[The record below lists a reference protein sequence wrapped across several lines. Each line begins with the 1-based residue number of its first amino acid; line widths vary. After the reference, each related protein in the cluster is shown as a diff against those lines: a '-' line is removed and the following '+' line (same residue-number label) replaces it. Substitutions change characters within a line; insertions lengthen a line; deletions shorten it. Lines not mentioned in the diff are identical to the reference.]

1 MEEPAGKDIFET
13 TVEIRF
19 ADIDAMGHV
28 NNAKYLT
35 YAQEARFLWATEEFS
50 GAMKETSL
58 IEMVVARAEVDFI
71 EPIYEGG
78 RFVDVDISVEKIGNS
93 SFNMLFTISDQG
105 KVFAKVRTVQVAV
118 SLETRKSRPLTD
130 KERDFLSKYLET
142 N

>member
-1 MEEPAGKDIFET
+1 MKFLNKQFVRWD
-13 TVEIRF
+13 
-19 ADIDAMGHV
+19 DLDAMGHV

-78 RFVDVDISVEKIGNS
+78 RFVEVEISVEKIGNS
-93 SFNMLFTISDQG
+93 SFNMLFTIQDKG
-105 KVFAKVRTVQVAV
+105 TVFAKVRTVQVAV
-118 SLETRKSRPLTD
+118 SLETRKSRPLSD
-130 KERDFLSKYLET
+130 KEREFLSNYLET